1 MNFDRLSDDNI
12 MLYMMRSYENPHCK
26 NIQEFWDD
34 VNRIKYLKRLFRRYK
49 DKRILKDRLI
59 LNHLI
64 TFYNVFP
71 PEHATR
77 ILFFKLERDLWVSL
91 ATFLSFL
98 SLLPDEIYGVREEV
112 VLSRNILPDLHIMD
126 TLRKL

>member
-1 MNFDRLSDDNI
+1 